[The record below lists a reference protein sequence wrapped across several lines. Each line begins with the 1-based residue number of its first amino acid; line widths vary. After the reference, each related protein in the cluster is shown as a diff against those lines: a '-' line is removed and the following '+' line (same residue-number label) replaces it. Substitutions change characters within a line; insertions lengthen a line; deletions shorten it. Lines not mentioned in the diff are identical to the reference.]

1 MAKRKQYEPD
11 WEDDSDEDERYE
23 SKFTPAIRDT
33 IPNFPIDIDLD
44 QLEVDAPDT
53 IIVESAFKEV
63 QENDLKITNLLL
75 SAQLHALSH
84 VRTPKGI
91 ALICKEVRETLNHRR
106 DGLQMQTRKEP
117 TLSGKGGVIVLNP
130 ID

>member
-1 MAKRKQYEPD
+1 MYSRNY
-11 WEDDSDEDERYE
+11 
-23 SKFTPAIRDT
+23 TPAIRDS

-44 QLEVDAPDT
+44 QLEVDAPDS
-53 IIVESAFKEV
+53 IIVESSFKEV
-63 QENDLKITNLLL
+63 QDNDLKITNLLL

-91 ALICKEVRETLNHRR
+91 AIISKEVRETLNQRR